1 MKKIFL
7 FCLAIAA
14 AINTTAKP
22 HANPS
27 DTVDIICYDLQLN
40 TDLIG
45 LFGMSYIFANNSDYK
60 LTGAILADSVPPG
73 IYTNCMM
80 DLVHIATGKQ
90 IPATSVILN
99 LSVDQHKNCAI
110 TGQMIG
116 EDNILYNLDLS
127 WQTPRTKDTV
137 AIAFDTSSWVAYY
150 PDLGHDFMLSNEDDQ
165 YNVSLD
171 IVQVPMG
178 ERFTERN
185 INKSYCHIVNKQ
197 AKDTIEIAAAEG
209 RVWQSN
215 DTTYLS
221 AMVTGFDS
229 ILYDIQLWYA
239 VPEVAQIVE
248 LDIPNATFYNELES
262 DGYYALVG
270 TTTDKTYEFAISLL
284 GNTEEDIPGMYVNDG
299 LFGGFSG
306 VGYDFLHFIGGQYTT
321 YIAKWNANKK
331 DYDIISIEKGET
343 VVTMDDEQNI
353 SLEGRFVGKDGI
365 EYKVT
370 LLSQV
375 DKPHIIDDA
384 TEGAVERIFIN
395 ENELTIEKLTEDKV
409 RLEIMTDRD
418 LLAMWFYVEQ
428 IDDDII
434 IPEGEYSINTSDDYW
449 SVIAADGSL
458 GKTFYAT
465 HDGEYFTSF
474 YFMTSGIVTIGKKNG
489 KLCFEINALNS
500 YDVPVHIIYE
510 ASTTALENISKEQ
523 INNQK
528 KIIDGQL
535 MIIRNGK
542 TYNALGTQVE

>member
-1 MKKIFL
+1 MKKIFS
-7 FCLAIAA
+7 FFIAIVLAIS
-14 AINTTAKP
+14 TEAKP
-22 HANPS
+22 HANPI
-27 DTVDIICYDLQLN
+27 DTVDVICYDLQLN
-40 TDLIG
+40 TDFIG

-60 LTGAILADSVPPG
+60 LTGAIFADSIPPG
-73 IYTNCMM
+73 NYTNCVM
-80 DLVHIATGKQ
+80 DLTNIATNEK
-90 IPATSVILN
+90 IPATAVDIN
-99 LSVDQHKNCAI
+99 LGRDAEGFAVI
-110 TGQMIG
+110 TGHMLG
-116 EDNILYNLDLS
+116 EDNVLYNLNLS
-127 WQTPRTKDTV
+127 WQTPSAKDTV
-137 AIAFDTSSWVAYY
+137 VIDFDDCASVAYY
-150 PDLGHDFMLSNEDDQ
+150 PDLGHDFMLSNEDDK
-165 YNVSLD
+165 YDISID

-178 ERFTERN
+178 NSFTESNLN
-185 INKSYCHIVNKQ
+185 IGYSRIANKDT
-197 AKDTIEIAAAEG
+197 KDTIKIATAEG

-229 ILYDIQLWYA
+229 IMYDIHLWYA
-239 VPEVAQIVE
+239 VPKVVKTVE
-248 LDIPNATFYNELES
+248 LDIPNATFYNELAS

-284 GNTEEDIPGMYVNDG
+284 GNTEEDIPGTYVNDG

-321 YIAKWNANKK
+321 YIAKWNADKK

-343 VVTMDDEQNI
+343 VIEMDEEQNV
-353 SLEGRFVGKDGI
+353 SLGGRFVGEDGI

-370 LLSQV
+370 LMSKV

-384 TEGAVERIFIN
+384 IEGAIERIFVN
-395 ENELTIEKLTEDKV
+395 EDELTVEQLTDDKV
-409 RLEIMTDRD
+409 RIEIMTDHD

-428 IDDDII
+428 IDNNII
-434 IPEGEYSINTSDDYW
+434 IPEGEYSIDTSDDYW

-458 GKTFYAT
+458 GKSFYAT

-474 YFMTSGIVTIGKKNG
+474 YFMTSGTVTVSKKSG
-489 KLCFEINALNS
+489 KLAFEVNALNS
-500 YDVPVHIIYE
+500 YDVPIHIIYE
-510 ASTTALENISKEQ
+510 ASTTALEESSRTQ
-523 INNQK
+523 INSQK